1 MLVVALTGGIGSG
14 KSTVGQIF
22 AQLGAIVIDSDQLAR
37 DVMERG
43 SIGFN
48 EVVAKFGDEILKNG
62 EIDRQILASLVFRDP
77 AKRSELEQI
86 THPLIRKAFTKVVSS
101 ALPDSIVINQIPL
114 LVESNHDYKFDHI
127 ITVSASESI
136 RSERLIKRG
145 LTNEQIKQR
154 MQAQATDQM
163 REDIADS
170 VIVNEKSEQEVTDQ
184 VEKIWEQLLSK
195 NVDKLC
201 GQ

>member
-37 DVMERG
+37 DVIERG

-48 EVVAKFGDEILKNG
+48 EVVAKFGDAILKNG
-62 EIDRQILASLVFRDP
+62 EIDRQILASLVFKDP

-154 MQAQATDQM
+154 MGAQATDQM

-195 NVDKLC
+195 NVDK
-201 GQ
+201 

>member
-22 AQLGAIVIDSDQLAR
+22 AQLGATVIDSDQLAR
-37 DVMERG
+37 DVIERG

-62 EIDRQILASLVFRDP
+62 EIDRQILASLIFKDP

-86 THPLIRKAFTKVVSS
+86 THPLIRKAFAKVVSS
-101 ALPDSIVINQIPL
+101 ASPDSIVINQIPL
-114 LVESNHDYKFDHI
+114 LVESSHDYKFDHI

-145 LTNEQIKQR
+145 LTNDQIKQR
-154 MQAQATDQM
+154 MGAQATDQM
-163 REDIADS
+163 REAIADS
-170 VIVNEKSEQEVTDQ
+170 VIVNEKNEQELTDQ

-195 NVDKLC
+195 NVGK
-201 GQ
+201 

>member
-37 DVMERG
+37 DVIERG

-48 EVVAKFGDEILKNG
+48 EVVAKFGDGILKNG
-62 EIDRQILASLVFRDP
+62 EIDRQILASLVFKDP
-77 AKRSELEQI
+77 TKRAELEQI
-86 THPLIRKAFTKVVSS
+86 THPLIRKAFAKVVSS
-101 ALPDSIVINQIPL
+101 ASPDSIVINQIPL
-114 LVESNHDYKFDHI
+114 LVESNHDYRFDHI

-170 VIVNEKSEQEVTDQ
+170 VVVNEKSEQEITDQ
-184 VEKIWEQLLSK
+184 VEKIWELLLLK
-195 NVDKLC
+195 NVSK
-201 GQ
+201 

>member
-22 AQLGAIVIDSDQLAR
+22 AQLGATVIDSDQLAR
-37 DVMERG
+37 DVIERG

-62 EIDRQILASLVFRDP
+62 EIDRQILASLIFKYP

-86 THPLIRKAFTKVVSS
+86 THPLIRKAFAKVVSS

-127 ITVSASESI
+127 ITVSASERI

-145 LTNEQIKQR
+145 LTNDQIKQR
-154 MQAQATDQM
+154 LGAQATDQM

-170 VIVNEKSEQEVTDQ
+170 VIINEKNEQELTDQ
-184 VEKIWEQLLSK
+184 VEKIWEQLLLK
-195 NVDKLC
+195 NVGK
-201 GQ
+201 

>member
-22 AQLGAIVIDSDQLAR
+22 AHLGAIVIDSDQLAR
-37 DVMERG
+37 DVIERG

-48 EVVAKFGDEILKNG
+48 EVVTKFGDEILKNG
-62 EIDRQILASLVFRDP
+62 EIDRQNLASLVFKDP
-77 AKRSELEQI
+77 TKRAELEQI

-101 ALPDSIVINQIPL
+101 ALPDSIVINQITL

-170 VIVNEKSEQEVTDQ
+170 VVVNEKSEQEITDQ

-195 NVDKLC
+195 NVGK
-201 GQ
+201 

>member
-37 DVMERG
+37 DVIERG

-48 EVVAKFGDEILKNG
+48 EVVTKFGDETLKNG
-62 EIDRQILASLVFRDP
+62 EIDRQILASLIFKDP

-86 THPLIRKAFTKVVSS
+86 THPLIRRAFAKMVSS
-101 ALPDSIVINQIPL
+101 ASPDSIVINQIPL

-136 RSERLIKRG
+136 RTDRLIKRG

-163 REDIADS
+163 REGIADS
-170 VIVNEKSEQEVTDQ
+170 VIVNEKSEQEITDQ
-184 VEKIWEQLLSK
+184 VEKIWEQLSSK
-195 NVDKLC
+195 NVGK
-201 GQ
+201 

>member
-22 AQLGAIVIDSDQLAR
+22 AQLGATVIDSDQLAR
-37 DVMERG
+37 DVIERG

-48 EVVAKFGDEILKNG
+48 EIVAKFGDEILKNG
-62 EIDRQILASLVFRDP
+62 EIDRQILASLIFKDP

-86 THPLIRKAFTKVVSS
+86 THPLIRKAFAKVVSNAS
-101 ALPDSIVINQIPL
+101 PDSIVINQIPL

-163 REDIADS
+163 RENIADS
-170 VIVNEKSEQEVTDQ
+170 VIVNEKSEQEITDQ

-195 NVDKLC
+195 NVGK
-201 GQ
+201 

>member
-22 AQLGAIVIDSDQLAR
+22 AQLGATVIDSDQLAR
-37 DVMERG
+37 DVIERG

-62 EIDRQILASLVFRDP
+62 DIDRQILASLIFKDP

-86 THPLIRKAFTKVVSS
+86 THPLIRKAFEKVVSS

-114 LVESNHDYKFDHI
+114 LVESNHDYRFDHI

-170 VIVNEKSEQEVTDQ
+170 VIVNEKSEQEITDQ

-195 NVDKLC
+195 NVGK
-201 GQ
+201 

>member
-22 AQLGAIVIDSDQLAR
+22 EQLGAIVVDSDQLAR
-37 DVMERG
+37 EVLERG

-62 EIDRQILASLVFRDP
+62 EIDRQLLASLVFKDP
-77 AKRSELEQI
+77 IKRSELEQI
-86 THPLIRKAFTKVVSS
+86 THPLIRKAFAKVVSS
-101 ALPDSIVINQIPL
+101 ASPDSIVINQIPL
-114 LVESNHDYKFDHI
+114 LVESNNDYKFDHV

-145 LTNEQIKQR
+145 LTKGQIEQR
-154 MQAQATDQM
+154 MGAQVTDQM
-163 REDIADS
+163 REAIADS
-170 VIVNEKSEQEVTDQ
+170 VIVNEKNEQALTGQ
-184 VEKIWEQLLSK
+184 VEKIWELLLSK
-195 NVDKLC
+195 NVGK
-201 GQ
+201 

>member
-22 AQLGAIVIDSDQLAR
+22 AQLGATVIDSDQLAR
-37 DVMERG
+37 DVIERG

-48 EVVAKFGDEILKNG
+48 EIVAKFGDEILKNG
-62 EIDRQILASLVFRDP
+62 EIDRQILASLIFKDP

-86 THPLIRKAFTKVVSS
+86 THPLIRKAFAKVVSS

-163 REDIADS
+163 RENIADS
-170 VIVNEKSEQEVTDQ
+170 VIVNEKSEQEITDQ

-195 NVDKLC
+195 NVGK
-201 GQ
+201 

>member
-37 DVMERG
+37 DVIERG

-62 EIDRQILASLVFRDP
+62 EIDRQILASLIFKDP

-86 THPLIRKAFTKVVSS
+86 THPLIRKAFAKVVTS
-101 ALPDSIVINQIPL
+101 ASPDSIVINQIPL

-136 RSERLIKRG
+136 RSERLMKRG

-154 MQAQATDQM
+154 MQAQTTDQM

-170 VIVNEKSEQEVTDQ
+170 VIVNEKSEQEIADQ

-195 NVDKLC
+195 NVGK
-201 GQ
+201 

>member
-1 MLVVALTGGIGSG
+1 MLIVALTGGIGSG

-22 AQLGAIVIDSDQLAR
+22 AQLGATVIDSDQLAR

-62 EIDRQILASLVFRDP
+62 EIDRQILASLIFKDP

-86 THPLIRKAFTKVVSS
+86 THPLIRKAFAKVVSS
-101 ALPDSIVINQIPL
+101 ASPDSIVINQIPL
-114 LVESNHDYKFDHI
+114 LVESSHDYKFDHI

-145 LTNEQIKQR
+145 LTNDQIKQR
-154 MQAQATDQM
+154 MGAQVTDQM
-163 REDIADS
+163 REAIADS
-170 VIVNEKSEQEVTDQ
+170 VIVNEKSEQELTDQ

-195 NVDKLC
+195 NVGK
-201 GQ
+201 

>member
-22 AQLGAIVIDSDQLAR
+22 AQLGAIVIDSDQLSR
-37 DVMERG
+37 DVIERG

-62 EIDRQILASLVFRDP
+62 EIDRQILASLVFKDP
-77 AKRSELEQI
+77 TKRAELEQI
-86 THPLIRKAFTKVVSS
+86 THPLIRKAFAKVVSS
-101 ALPDSIVINQIPL
+101 ASPDSIVINQIPL

-127 ITVSASESI
+127 ITISASESI
-136 RSERLIKRG
+136 RSGRLIKRG

-154 MQAQATDQM
+154 MQAQATDQE
-163 REDIADS
+163 REGIADS
-170 VIVNEKSEQEVTDQ
+170 VIVNEKSEQEITDQ
-184 VEKIWEQLLSK
+184 VEEIWEQLLLK
-195 NVDKLC
+195 NVSK
-201 GQ
+201 

>member
-22 AQLGAIVIDSDQLAR
+22 AQLGATVIDSDQLAR
-37 DVMERG
+37 DVIERG

-62 EIDRQILASLVFRDP
+62 EIDRQILASLIFKDP

-86 THPLIRKAFTKVVSS
+86 THPLIRKAFAKVVSS

-195 NVDKLC
+195 NVGK
-201 GQ
+201 

>member
-22 AQLGAIVIDSDQLAR
+22 AQLGATVIDSDQLAR
-37 DVMERG
+37 DVIERG

-48 EVVAKFGDEILKNG
+48 EVIAKFGDEILKNG
-62 EIDRQILASLVFRDP
+62 EIDRQILASLIFKDP

-86 THPLIRKAFTKVVSS
+86 THPLIRKAFAKVVSR

-170 VIVNEKSEQEVTDQ
+170 VIVNEKSEQEITDQ

-195 NVDKLC
+195 NVGK
-201 GQ
+201 

>member
-37 DVMERG
+37 DVIERG

-48 EVVAKFGDEILKNG
+48 DVVAKFGDEILKNG
-62 EIDRQILASLVFRDP
+62 DIDRQILASLIFKDP
-77 AKRSELEQI
+77 TKRAELEQI
-86 THPLIRKAFTKVVSS
+86 THPLIRKAFEKVVSS

-114 LVESNHDYKFDHI
+114 LVESNHDYRFDHI

-170 VIVNEKSEQEVTDQ
+170 VVVNEKSEQEITDQ

-195 NVDKLC
+195 NVGK
-201 GQ
+201 

>member
-22 AQLGAIVIDSDQLAR
+22 AHLGAIVIDSDQLAR
-37 DVMERG
+37 DVIERG

-62 EIDRQILASLVFRDP
+62 EIDRQILASLVFKDP
-77 AKRSELEQI
+77 TKRAELEQI
-86 THPLIRKAFTKVVSS
+86 THPLIRRAFARMVSS
-101 ALPDSIVINQIPL
+101 ASPDSIVINQIPL

-145 LTNEQIKQR
+145 LTNDQIKQR
-154 MQAQATDQM
+154 MGAQATDQM

-170 VIVNEKSEQEVTDQ
+170 VIVNEKSEQEITDQ
-184 VEKIWEQLLSK
+184 VEKIWEQLFSK
-195 NVDKLC
+195 NVGK
-201 GQ
+201 

>member
-22 AQLGAIVIDSDQLAR
+22 AHLGAIVIDSDQLAR
-37 DVMERG
+37 DVIERG

-48 EVVAKFGDEILKNG
+48 EVVTKFGDEILKNG
-62 EIDRQILASLVFRDP
+62 EIDRQILASLVFKDP
-77 AKRSELEQI
+77 TKRAELEQI

-101 ALPDSIVINQIPL
+101 ASPDSIVINQIPL

-136 RSERLIKRG
+136 RTDRLIKRG

-170 VIVNEKSEQEVTDQ
+170 VIVNEKSEEEITDQ

-195 NVDKLC
+195 NVGK
-201 GQ
+201 

>member
-37 DVMERG
+37 DVIERG

-62 EIDRQILASLVFRDP
+62 EVDRQILASLIFKDP

-86 THPLIRKAFTKVVSS
+86 THPLIRKAFAKVVTS
-101 ALPDSIVINQIPL
+101 ASPDSIVINQIPL

-154 MQAQATDQM
+154 MQAQTTDQM

-170 VIVNEKSEQEVTDQ
+170 VIVNEKSEQEITDQ

-195 NVDKLC
+195 NVGK
-201 GQ
+201 